1 MKTILVLCGGR
12 STEHE
17 IALRSARSI
26 INGLNREKYRV
37 HVTYIDRTG
46 GFTALGELD
55 QVEHPEDLMRD
66 PAPHRLASIGQ
77 WLSDIEPYLSGATP
91 EEVLVFPVIHG
102 QTGEDGEIQG
112 FLQTLGLSYV
122 GCRLTASALCMDKA
136 FSNEV
141 FRANGIPEAD
151 YIIYT
156 ARDWAMDGG
165 SVDALTS
172 RIHASFGFP
181 CFVKPANN
189 GSSVGVTRA
198 DESTLK
204 DAVEEALRY
213 DRRILIEEAIQG
225 QELEVS
231 LLGNDDIKA
240 SLPGSYTSTHEVL
253 DYEAKY
259 HDRTTVE
266 NVPHPLDEETTARVQ
281 AFARRAYRALGCE
294 GFARVDLFLTPDGHL
309 YMNEINTFPGMTPT
323 SLAPKL
329 WTELTDMTFSQYLD
343 EIIEHAVQSTE
354 AASRV
359 QTSLEAE

>member
-26 INGLNREKYRV
+26 INGLDREKYRV

-46 GFTALGELD
+46 GFTVLGLLD
-55 QVEHPEDLMRD
+55 HVEAPEDLMRA
-66 PAPHRLASIGQ
+66 PATDRLSSICE
-77 WLSDIEPYLSGATP
+77 WLAAVADLLADVPP
-91 EEVLVFPVIHG
+91 EDVLVFPVIHG

-112 FLQTLGLSYV
+112 FLQMLGLSYV
-122 GCRLTASALCMDKA
+122 GCHLTASALCMDKA
-136 FSNEV
+136 FSNEI

-151 YIIYT
+151 YIVYT
-156 ARDWAMDGG
+156 HRDWNADGR
-165 SVDALTS
+165 SVEHLQA
-172 RIHASFGFP
+172 RIRESFGFP

-198 DESTLK
+198 TEATLQK
-204 DAVEEALRY
+204 AVELALRY
-213 DRRILIEEAIQG
+213 DRRILIEEAIVG

-231 LLGNDDIKA
+231 ILGNDTVKA

-259 HDRTTVE
+259 HDRSTVE
-266 NVPHPLDEETTARVQ
+266 NVPHPLDDETTARVQ
-281 AFARRAYRALGCE
+281 EFAKRAYRVLGCE

-343 EIIEHAVQSTE
+343 EIIENAVASNAST
-354 AASRV
+354 ASVR
-359 QTSLEAE
+359 TSLEAE